1 MTNYVGIL
9 EKEPT
14 SLWGI
19 WFPDLPGCITAA
31 EDVET
36 CIARASE
43 ALDLWV
49 EDVLTTGEHLPPART
64 LDDLRLDPDV
74 VQALARGDAAILV
87 SLPIQDFGFDR
98 TTWST
103 LDRRAAEKGLTRMAF
118 VRETVL
124 EKLAG

>member
-1 MTNYVGIL
+1 MTHYVGIL

-19 WFPDLPGCITAA
+19 WFPDLPGCVSAA

-36 CIARASE
+36 CIAQASE

-49 EDVLTTGEHLPPART
+49 EDAIMSGERLPAART
-64 LDDLRLDPDV
+64 LADLRLDLDV
-74 VQALARGDAAILV
+74 AQALARGDAAILV
-87 SLPIQDFGFDR
+87 SLPIQDLGFDS
-98 TTWST
+98 TTWSR
-103 LDRRAAEKGLTRMAF
+103 LDRRAAEKGLTRLAF

-124 EKLAG
+124 EKLAS

>member
-19 WFPDLPGCITAA
+19 WFPDLPGCVTAA
-31 EDVET
+31 GDAET

-49 EDVLTTGEHLPPART
+49 EDAMTTGEGLPPART

-74 VQALARGDAAILV
+74 AQALARGDAAVLV
-87 SLPIQDFGFDR
+87 SLPIQDLGFDS